1 MLAGNAL
8 ERSDRPAIVRF
19 ERRTIEDRPASLA
32 AGKYVAKD
40 VDYALI
46 TPPYS
51 KDVIPLKIEQWK
63 ANLNQDMR
71 AGRIPEDWVKAYTES
86 YDKWLNG
93 QEMPPNGSPIR
104 GWGVISPA
112 QQENLI
118 RMNILTIEDLAS
130 ANDEGKR
137 RIGMGALE
145 LVTKAQTWLKQ
156 LQSAGAV
163 TQEMASVKSEN
174 AQLRASLEALQEQ
187 VKKLAAEKPVAQP
200 AVSEVLSLS
209 ADDILP
215 DEPVK
220 RRK

>member
-1 MLAGNAL
+1 
-8 ERSDRPAIVRF
+8 
-19 ERRTIEDRPASLA
+19 
-32 AGKYVAKD
+32 

-63 ANLNQDMR
+63 LNLNQDMR
-71 AGRIPEDWVKAYTES
+71 AGRIPEDWVKAYVES
-86 YDKWLNG
+86 YEKWLNG

-118 RMNILTIEDLAS
+118 RINILTIEDLAA

-187 VKKLAAEKPVAQP
+187 VKKLAAEKPVAEP

>member
-63 ANLNQDMR
+63 SNLNQDMR
-71 AGRIPEDWVKAYTES
+71 AGRIPEDWVKAYVES
-86 YDKWLNG
+86 YEKWLNG

-174 AQLRASLEALQEQ
+174 AQLKASLEALQEQ
-187 VKKLAAEKPVAQP
+187 VKKLAVEKPVAQP

>member
-1 MLAGNAL
+1 M

-19 ERRTIEDRPASLA
+19 ERKTVEDKPASLLA
-32 AGKYVAKD
+32 KRYVAKD
-40 VDYALI
+40 VDYALV

-63 ANLNQDMR
+63 ANMKQDLA
-71 AGRIPEDWVKAYTES
+71 AGRIPPDWVKAYEES
-86 YDKWLNG
+86 YEKWLNG
-93 QEMPPNGSPIR
+93 QEMPPNGTAIR

-118 RMNILTIEDLAS
+118 RINILTVEDLAA

-145 LVTKAQTWLKQ
+145 LITKAQTWLKQ
-156 LQSAGAV
+156 MTDAGGV
-163 TQEMASVKSEN
+163 TIELAQVKTEN
-174 AQLRASLEALQEQ
+174 ANLKAELEGLKEQ
-187 VKKLAAEKPVAQP
+187 VARISKGETPVAQE
-200 AVSEVLSLS
+200 AKSEVLSLS